1 MFQKYRPILKWDV
14 TAVFRVQGIS
24 WFSDVEYIL
33 FTSSNIYLKFQYDI
47 VFIYIY
53 LQKIEMGQTN
63 K

>member
-1 MFQKYRPILKWDV
+1 M
-14 TAVFRVQGIS
+14 FRVQGIS

-53 LQKIEMGQTN
+53 LQKIELGQTN